1 MVRASV
7 DRLKIRYPEVR
18 EAAAVVPEAGV
29 FQISQITASRMFNR
43 EAQNCR

>member
-18 EAAAVVPEAGV
+18 EAAVVPEAGV
-29 FQISQITASRMFNR
+29 FQMSQITASRMFNR